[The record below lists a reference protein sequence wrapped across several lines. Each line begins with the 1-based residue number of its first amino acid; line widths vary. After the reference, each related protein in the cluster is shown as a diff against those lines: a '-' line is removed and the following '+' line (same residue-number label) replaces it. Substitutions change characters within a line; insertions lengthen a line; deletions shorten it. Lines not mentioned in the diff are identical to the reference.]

1 MPKGSDAL
9 IASRKEEI
17 VSACAQ
23 LYENMGFKEITL
35 GDIGKRTS
43 FTRTSIYNYFQT
55 KEEIFL
61 ALLQREYEAWI
72 SDLEAEMA
80 KQRTLSADALA
91 GMLADTLQRRRCM
104 LKLMS
109 MNLYDM
115 EGNSRMENLVAFK
128 RVYAHSMMTV
138 SRCLQSWMPAMK
150 EEDIQDFSMPSFR
163 SYSAYILIQRSQKS
177 RKQPWPPRRS
187 AMAVIPSGRSSTRLS
202 SGCFDHFVSR
212 SRAKKALAAIIL
224 STVRKKGTFRCLF
237 FL

>member
-128 RVYAHSMMTV
+128 RVYARSMMTV

-150 EEDIQDFSMPSFR
+150 EEDINLPIVAIGGITIDDIPEIMQTGVTGIALSGT
-163 SYSAYILIQRSQKS
+163 ILRAENPAEETS
-177 RKQPWPPRRS
+177 RIVE
-187 AMAVIPSGRSSTRLS
+187 MVERSS
-202 SGCFDHFVSR
+202 C
-212 SRAKKALAAIIL
+212 
-224 STVRKKGTFRCLF
+224 
-237 FL
+237 

>member
-80 KQRTLSADALA
+80 KQRAFCRCAGRHAGRYPAAAPVHAEADV
-91 GMLADTLQRRRCM
+91 D
-104 LKLMS
+104 
-109 MNLYDM
+109 
-115 EGNSRMENLVAFK
+115 E
-128 RVYAHSMMTV
+128 
-138 SRCLQSWMPAMK
+138 
-150 EEDIQDFSMPSFR
+150 
-163 SYSAYILIQRSQKS
+163 
-177 RKQPWPPRRS
+177 
-187 AMAVIPSGRSSTRLS
+187 
-202 SGCFDHFVSR
+202 FV
-212 SRAKKALAAIIL
+212 
-224 STVRKKGTFRCLF
+224 
-237 FL
+237 

>member
-80 KQRTLSADALA
+80 KQR
-91 GMLADTLQRRRCM
+91 RRCM

-128 RVYAHSMMTV
+128 RVYARSMMTV

-150 EEDIQDFSMPSFR
+150 EEDIQDFLYAFFPFLFGV
-163 SYSAYILIQRSQKS
+163 YPYTEVTE
-177 RKQPWPPRRS
+177 KQEA
-187 AMAVIPSGRSSTRLS
+187 AMAAAQVSYGRYSIREIIYAFVIRLLRS
-202 SGCFDHFVSR
+202 FH
-212 SRAKKALAAIIL
+212 
-224 STVRKKGTFRCLF
+224 
-237 FL
+237 

>member
-1 MPKGSDAL
+1 
-9 IASRKEEI
+9 
-17 VSACAQ
+17 
-23 LYENMGFKEITL
+23 MGFKEITL

-72 SDLEAEMA
+72 SDLEAKMA

-128 RVYAHSMMTV
+128 RVYARSMMTV

-150 EEDIQDFSMPSFR
+150 EEDIQDFLYAFFPFLFGV
-163 SYSAYILIQRSQKS
+163 YPYTEVTE
-177 RKQPWPPRRS
+177 KQEA
-187 AMAVIPSGRSSTRLS
+187 AMAAAQVSYGRYSIREIIYAFVIRLLRSF
-202 SGCFDHFVSR
+202 C
-212 SRAKKALAAIIL
+212 
-224 STVRKKGTFRCLF
+224 
-237 FL
+237 

>member
-23 LYENMGFKEITL
+23 LYESMGFKEITL

-128 RVYAHSMMTV
+128 RVYARSMMTV

-150 EEDIQDFSMPSFR
+150 EEDIQDFLYAFFPFLFGV
-163 SYSAYILIQRSQKS
+163 YPYTEVTE
-177 RKQPWPPRRS
+177 KQEA
-187 AMAVIPSGRSSTRLS
+187 AMAAAQVSYGRYSIREIIYAFVIRLLRSF
-202 SGCFDHFVSR
+202 C
-212 SRAKKALAAIIL
+212 
-224 STVRKKGTFRCLF
+224 
-237 FL
+237 

>member
-23 LYENMGFKEITL
+23 LYENMGFKKITL

-128 RVYAHSMMTV
+128 RVYARSMMTV

-150 EEDIQDFSMPSFR
+150 EEDIQDFLYAFFPFLFGV
-163 SYSAYILIQRSQKS
+163 YPYTEVTE
-177 RKQPWPPRRS
+177 KQEA
-187 AMAVIPSGRSSTRLS
+187 AMAAAQVSYGRYSIREIIYAFVIRLLRSF
-202 SGCFDHFVSR
+202 C
-212 SRAKKALAAIIL
+212 
-224 STVRKKGTFRCLF
+224 
-237 FL
+237 